1 MSTQRPN
8 LLLVDDRQENLL
20 ALEAI
25 LQGLG
30 HELIFYLQNRDYAA
44 VQGIIVV
51 FALVVVAVSV
61 LIDLVSAAI
70 DPRIRY

>member
-1 MSTQRPN
+1 
-8 LLLVDDRQENLL
+8 VDETGCRRW
-20 ALEAI
+20 I
-25 LQGLG
+25 GFGL
-30 HELIFYLQNRDYAA
+30 
-44 VQGIIVV
+44 